1 MSISGSMSSALSG
14 LTAAAR
20 SAELISSNIANA
32 LTDGYGRRE
41 LQVGAQ
47 SLGGGGQGVRVI
59 GVSRE
64 INQALVADRRLAGA
78 SASNM
83 NGRLDFLT
91 QLAAALGSPEDG
103 ASLTG
108 RLASF
113 DSALVAAAAEPESS
127 VRQSA
132 VVEGARA
139 VISGIRSVST
149 KIQSA
154 RSDADAKNASEVEV
168 INGALVAIAKLNTN
182 IASTSGGGQDVSA
195 LLDQRQQLIDQVSSI
210 VPLREIPRENGKV
223 ALYTTGGAAL
233 LDGLPS
239 KLGFSSV
246 SLITPDMTLASG
258 ALSGLTI
265 NGRAIDTGDKGAIAG
280 GSLAANFAVRDDL
293 APAAQAELDALA
305 RDLISRFQDPS
316 VDPTLS
322 ATDAGLFTDGGLAF
336 SAANEEGLAARIGL
350 NTAVDA
356 SNGGAVWRIRDGIG
370 ATTPGAAGD
379 STLFAAMQS
388 ALNDARTTASGQFAG
403 GTSDTIM
410 LASKLLSSVAGD
422 RLMLETETG
431 FTTARATA
439 LYSLEMEGGVDTD
452 RELQDLLMVE
462 QAYAANAKVIQT
474 ADDMLQILL
483 GM

>member
-1 MSISGSMSSALSG
+1 L
-14 LTAAAR
+14 
-20 SAELISSNIANA
+20 
-32 LTDGYGRRE
+32 
-41 LQVGAQ
+41 
-47 SLGGGGQGVRVI
+47 
-59 GVSRE
+59 VS
-64 INQALVADRRLAGA
+64 
-78 SASNM
+78 
-83 NGRLDFLT
+83 
-91 QLAAALGSPEDG
+91 
-103 ASLTG
+103 
-108 RLASF
+108 
-113 DSALVAAAAEPESS
+113 
-127 VRQSA
+127 
-132 VVEGARA
+132 
-139 VISGIRSVST
+139 
-149 KIQSA
+149 
-154 RSDADAKNASEVEV
+154 
-168 INGALVAIAKLNTN
+168 IAKLNTN
-182 IASTSGGGQDVSA
+182 IASTSGGGQDISA

-293 APAAQAELDALA
+293 APAAQAELDALT
-305 RDLISRFQDPS
+305 RDLILRFQNPS

-350 NTAVDA
+350 NAAVDA

-370 ATTPGAAGD
+370 ATMPGAAGE

-403 GTSDTIM
+403 GTSDTIV
-410 LASKLLSSVAGD
+410 LASKLMSSVAGD
-422 RLMLETETG
+422 KLMLETETG

-439 LYSLEMEGGVDTD
+439 LYSLELEGGVDTD